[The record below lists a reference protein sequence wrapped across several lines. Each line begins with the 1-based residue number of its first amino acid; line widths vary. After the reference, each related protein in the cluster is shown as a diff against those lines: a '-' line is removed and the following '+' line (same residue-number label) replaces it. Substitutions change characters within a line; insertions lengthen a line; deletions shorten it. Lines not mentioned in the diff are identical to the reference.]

1 MKLSQEE
8 KDVLRMAWRIQARE
22 YRRRKRDKYNL
33 YMREYMRKR
42 NKRKQKEKT
51 DEK

>member
-8 KDVLRMAWRIQARE
+8 KEVLRMAWRIQARE
-22 YRRRKRDKYNL
+22 YRRAKREKYNK

-42 NKRKQKEKT
+42 KQKEKKNG
-51 DEK
+51 E

>member
-1 MKLSQEE
+1 MLSQEE
-8 KDVLRMAWRIQARE
+8 KEVLRMAWRIQARE
-22 YRRRKRDKYNL
+22 YRRKKRDKYNL

-42 NKRKQKEKT
+42 KQKKEKT